1 MASRLALVLAI
12 GCVLRPIVAN
22 PPSPSIA
29 VTTAQPLVGDAW
41 PADLTAE
48 AASSPAT
55 SLADKTE
62 LALAFVRKQ
71 LKAYA
76 VPGLAVSVVYK
87 NKTVLSQGVGTNE
100 ANAPV
105 TDKSV
110 FQIGSY
116 SKTFIAVAIAKLV
129 DEKKLTWQDPVK
141 AHLPSFRLADKYA
154 EEHTTLGDLAG
165 MNSVL
170 GFHEGD
176 LAAFFDVHGSEKGL
190 VAALGELQ
198 TARSFRAGHAYSNLN
213 YAILGQ
219 VIEAVTAKSWPDY
232 LRATFWSPLG
242 MNDTVGRPADSS
254 ALLSSGHF
262 VCGDKVLGPFD
273 LHNASMVALRPRNDY
288 FAAGSILSSVS
299 DLSKFTRFLLNKGK
313 GIFSSD
319 AAVSELITGHTIAS
333 PSTQDGLAHVGL
345 TYSRDGNS
353 LTAGYG
359 FDVVGDVA
367 FGHHYFDKAG
377 DTLAHQTR
385 NGFVPDHDLGVVVVA
400 NAIPVGG
407 KTSAQ
412 VYLDLIRSYIVGV
425 FLDVPIATLNK
436 RHNAIV
442 TALDASPPAPC
453 DPHYFEGKSWETPG
467 LDISNRTKILLNGT
481 YHAAVSPGFYGTA
494 KIFSQGNDLCPQ
506 PTQKYRDQIV
516 FACFRQNSF
525 NARFQ
530 SRCAGVSPGRN
541 D

>member
-22 PPSPSIA
+22 RPSPSIA

-100 ANAPV
+100 
-105 TDKSV
+105 
-110 FQIGSY
+110 
-116 SKTFIAVAIAKLV
+116 V

-232 LRATFWSPLG
+232 LRATFWGPLG

-345 TYSRDGNS
+345 TYSRDGNA

-385 NGFVPDHDLGVVVVA
+385 NGFVPDHDLGVIVVA

-407 KTSAQ
+407 KASAQ

-425 FLDVPIATLNK
+425 FLDVPIAMLNK

-494 KIFSQGNDLCPQ
+494 KIFPQGNDLILQYGAYARKLIATPDPNTLIWAMDLRATTIPAAIVGLDSGH
-506 PTQKYRDQIV
+506 PTVVLAQMLPLVHD
-516 FACFRQNSF
+516 
-525 NARFQ
+525 
-530 SRCAGVSPGRN
+530 
-541 D
+541 